1 MKPLIA
7 LERVWLKFPGEKGA
21 APATILEDI
30 NLQIEENDIVS
41 LLGPSGCGKST
52 LIRLIAG
59 LIKPT
64 QGAVRFRDQELNG
77 ICPGVA
83 MVFQNFALFPWLT
96 VAGNVRLPLRQR
108 RLADAAIAERTSR
121 SLRMVGLN
129 GYENT
134 YPRELSGG
142 MKQRVGIAR
151 ALAAE
156 PDVLCMDEPFSALD
170 VLTAESL
177 RNELGRLC
185 ADPENPLRTMV
196 SVTHNIEEAVYL
208 ARRIIVLAARPG
220 RVAVDIANPLPYPRV
235 PSSQEFRAIVS
246 RIHAVLTHQELPEPS
261 LESIPSI
268 ATIHPI
274 PLVNINEIVGLTS
287 VVSTLPRNIFD
298 LGNDLGYEFSKLLVV
313 IKGAELLD
321 LVTTPGE
328 NIVLTE
334 SGRRFVTADVAGR
347 RTILREKMLALPL
360 FSRLVRLIEDSP
372 DRLISIVDYFEHL
385 KEWFPKENLQ
395 ELARTIIGWGRFAG
409 LLVYSSVSLGLPE
422 PDQPSAGG

>member
-1 MKPLIA
+1 MTTKPLIV
-7 LERVWLKFPGEKGA
+7 LDNVWLKYPGGKGTTST
-21 APATILEDI
+21 TILENI

-52 LIRLIAG
+52 LIRLVAG

-64 QGAVRFRDQELNG
+64 QGVVKFRDRELDG

-96 VAGNVRLPLRQR
+96 VAGNVHLPLKQMK
-108 RLADAAIAERTSR
+108 LSEEVIAQRTSH
-121 SLRMVGLN
+121 SLEMVGLA
-129 GYENT
+129 GYEST

-151 ALAAE
+151 ALAANPE
-156 PDVLCMDEPFSALD
+156 LLCMDEPFSALD

-177 RNELGRLC
+177 RSELGRLC

-196 SVTHNIEEAVYL
+196 SVTHDIEEAVYL
-208 ARRIIVLAARPG
+208 AKRIIVLAARPG
-220 RVAVDIANPLPYPRV
+220 RVAIDVPNPLPYPRV
-235 PSSQEFRAIVS
+235 PSSPEFLAIVS
-246 RIHAVLTHQELPEPS
+246 RIHAALTHQELPEPA
-261 LESIPSI
+261 LERVPSVT
-268 ATIHPI
+268 AIHPI
-274 PLVNINEIVGLTS
+274 PAVNLNEIVGLAN
-287 VVSTLPRNIFD
+287 VVSTRPRNIFD

-328 NIVLTE
+328 DILLTE
-334 SGRRFVTADVAGR
+334 TGRRFLAADVSER
-347 RTILREKMLALPL
+347 RAILREKMMALPL
-360 FSRLVRLIEDSP
+360 FNRLIQLIEEAP
-372 DRLISIVDYFEHL
+372 DQLISIVEFFDHL
-385 KEWFPKENLQ
+385 KTWFPNENLKD
-395 ELARTIIGWGRFAG
+395 LARTIIGWSRFSG

-422 PDQPSAGG
+422 KTKL